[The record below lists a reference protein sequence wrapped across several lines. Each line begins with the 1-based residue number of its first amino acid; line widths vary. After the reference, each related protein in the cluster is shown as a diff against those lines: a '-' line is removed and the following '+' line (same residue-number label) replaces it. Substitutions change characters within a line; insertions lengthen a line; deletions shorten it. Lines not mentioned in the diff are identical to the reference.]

1 MHARQHPLLGGVT
14 MANLQVRDIDD
25 RLYESLRERATREK
39 RSISQEVILILQK
52 YLSRPNAYD
61 VNPTDEF
68 LSLSGSW
75 KDQRTAEEIIGDIRS
90 NRRRSTR
97 FGSDGDVFD

>member
-1 MHARQHPLLGGVT
+1 

-25 RLYESLRERATREK
+25 RLYESLRERASREK
-39 RSISQEVILILQK
+39 RSISQEVILILEK

-68 LSLSGSW
+68 LSLAGSW
-75 KDQRTAEEIIGDIRS
+75 NDDRTAEEIISDIRLG
-90 NRRRSTR
+90 RRNSSR
-97 FGSDGDVFD
+97 FAGDQRVFD

>member
-1 MHARQHPLLGGVT
+1 

-39 RSISQEVILILQK
+39 RSISQEVVLILEK

-75 KDQRTAEEIIGDIRS
+75 KDERTAEEIISDIRS
-90 NRRRSTR
+90 SRRNSSR
-97 FGSDGDVFD
+97 FGSGGNVFD

>member
-1 MHARQHPLLGGVT
+1 

-39 RSISQEVILILQK
+39 RSISQEVILILEK

-61 VNPTDEF
+61 VNSTDEF
-68 LSLSGSW
+68 LSLFGAW
-75 KDQRTAEEIIGDIRS
+75 VDDRDADEIIDDIRS
-90 NRRRSTR
+90 SRRNSAR
-97 FGSDGDVFD
+97 FTGQSNVLD

>member
-1 MHARQHPLLGGVT
+1 M

-39 RSISQEVILILQK
+39 RSISQEVILILEK
-52 YLSRPNAYD
+52 YLSRPTAYD

-68 LSLSGSW
+68 LSLSGAW
-75 KDQRTAEEIIGDIRS
+75 NDDRTADEIIDDIRKK
-90 NRRRSTR
+90 RRNSTR
-97 FGSDGDVFD
+97 FSGDDRVSD

>member
-1 MHARQHPLLGGVT
+1 

-39 RSISQEVILILQK
+39 RSISQEVVLILEK
-52 YLSRPNAYD
+52 YLSRPTAFD

-68 LSLSGSW
+68 LSLFGAWS
-75 KDQRTAEEIIGDIRS
+75 DDRPADEIIAGIRS
-90 NRRRSTR
+90 SRRNSSR
-97 FGSDGDVFD
+97 FEGEDRVFD

>member
-1 MHARQHPLLGGVT
+1 

-39 RSISQEVILILQK
+39 RSISQEVILILEK

-75 KDQRTAEEIIGDIRS
+75 KDERTAEEIISDIRS
-90 NRRRSTR
+90 NRRSSTR
-97 FGSDGDVFD
+97 FGSDGNVFD